1 MNGDKFNTKYDSP
14 FFVAPWLATC
24 VKDDEPASFKIN
36 HVPTIASLPKII
48 AHAMGMIEPGDDV
61 DDEYINIELPLPVLE
76 ASACSFGG
84 PGKPVQVTRHA
95 FSDEQGSVKKKTGR
109 RSLGEGAGPTD
120 VMSLLGAAAHKF
132 EMERKEALMQ
142 LTTQSHVECCG
153 DSDATQSK
161 SKKIYETK
169 KLREVMHLLK

>member
-1 MNGDKFNTKYDSP
+1 M
-14 FFVAPWLATC
+14 
-24 VKDDEPASFKIN
+24 
-36 HVPTIASLPKII
+36 PTIASLPKII

-61 DDEYINIELPLPVLE
+61 DDESEFKIELPLPVLK

-84 PGKPVQVTRHA
+84 PDKPVEVTRHA
-95 FSDEQGSVKKKTGR
+95 FSDEQGSVKKKTGAGR

-132 EMERKEALMQ
+132 ETERQEALMQ
-142 LTTQSHVECCG
+142 LTTQSHVECCV

-169 KLREVMHLLK
+169 KLKEVMHLLK

>member
-1 MNGDKFNTKYDSP
+1 
-14 FFVAPWLATC
+14 
-24 VKDDEPASFKIN
+24 
-36 HVPTIASLPKII
+36 
-48 AHAMGMIEPGDDV
+48 MGHV
-61 DDEYINIELPLPVLE
+61 DDECINIELPLPVLE

-95 FSDEQGSVKKKTGR
+95 FSDEQGSVIKKKTGAGR

-132 EMERKEALMQ
+132 ETERQEALMQ

-169 KLREVMHLLK
+169 KLKEVMHLLK

>member
-1 MNGDKFNTKYDSP
+1 MNGDKFDNKYDSP
-14 FFVAPWLATC
+14 CFVAPWLATC

-48 AHAMGMIEPGDDV
+48 AHAMGHV
-61 DDEYINIELPLPVLE
+61 DDECINIELPLPVLE

-95 FSDEQGSVKKKTGR
+95 FSDEQGSVKKKTGPGR
-109 RSLGEGAGPTD
+109 RSLGEGTGPTD

-132 EMERKEALMQ
+132 ETERQEALMQ

-169 KLREVMHLLK
+169 KLKEVMHLLK